1 MFGLTS
7 VIFKN
12 RKKLMGNFYLEF
24 INNVYSIGHI
34 IYGLT
39 LSKLKLIRS
48 NKAFYELIFWP
59 KHIYISC

>member
-1 MFGLTS
+1 
-7 VIFKN
+7 
-12 RKKLMGNFYLEF
+12 MGNFYLEF
-24 INNVYSIGHI
+24 INHVCIQRKKKRLGHI

-59 KHIYISC
+59 NHIYISC